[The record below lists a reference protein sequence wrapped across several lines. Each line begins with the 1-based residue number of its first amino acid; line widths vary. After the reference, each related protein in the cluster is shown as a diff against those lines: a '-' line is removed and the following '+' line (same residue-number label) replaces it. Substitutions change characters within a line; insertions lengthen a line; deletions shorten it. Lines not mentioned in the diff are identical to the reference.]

1 MSHYYLPGGCQD
13 QDDGTIS
20 PLQVGLVVAVDDSG
34 KGVSKS
40 LARPSLS
47 NPNKVVTL
55 QRDGEA
61 LGLDGRGG
69 GEPGVPDFLHDV
81 VGEVSILPSH
91 DRVGTILLTL
101 DDDDFILVPRIS
113 NIK

>member
-1 MSHYYLPGGCQD
+1 MPGRVY
-13 QDDGTIS
+13 
-20 PLQVGLVVAVDDSG
+20 PRVF
-34 KGVSKS
+34 
-40 LARPSLS
+40 ARPSLS

-61 LGLDGRGG
+61 LGLDGRGR

-91 DRVGTILLTL
+91 DRVGSILLTL
-101 DDDDFILVPRIS
+101 DDDDFILVPKIS